1 MLLLPKP
8 PPPARPLGARL
19 RLVELRLLP
28 RDWASTRPSDAPL
41 NRELAEWEFERWWW
55 AAAEGGGFLVS
66 LRRCDEL
73 TLALALA
80 PLGRGLSIAAEAR
93 SSSSKQGRCT
103 RFHSE
108 QHTPAGSDLA
118 GSRAACLG
126 SWWVR
131 RPGKWEQQQQASASK
146 QQASSK
152 QRQHRFRPARCTAQ
166 QQQQAFEKKKIG
178 KSNVRVV
185 WEPGQSQPRA
195 SQEPGA
201 SKAGQG
207 EARRRRAGHQGRAP
221 GQGRAAR
228 HPPLSLTSRQWME
241 STAPTTPSSCWLAGA

>member
-1 MLLLPKP
+1 M
-8 PPPARPLGARL
+8 

-152 QRQHRFRPARCTAQ
+152 QAASRGSTGSVLHAARRSSSSKHSR
-166 QQQQAFEKKKIG
+166 KKKLG
-178 KSNVRVV
+178 NPTYGLFGSRDKASH
-185 WEPGQSQPRA
+185 ERA
-195 SQEPGA
+195 RSQEPAKQGKA
-201 SKAGQG
+201 RQGDAGQG
-207 EARRRRAGHQGRAP
+207 TRAGHQGRAP